1 MDVTT
6 HLRARAAQAGALLA
20 LVGGIITATASP
32 VLAAGPSVVI
42 DNADNQV
49 ESGGSATVEFTVSNT
64 DDLDVPGQNSLAVN
78 VNGGGMA
85 CKSGCGSNGTLNAG
99 DDRSFKTTLTAPEV
113 NAGQTRTFTVK
124 VNATLGGKSAS
135 ANATIA
141 VRGPDKPKSVRQ
153 VSGKVRD
160 DKGKTVSGAQVIMKD
175 TAGHQY
181 DTTSN
186 GDGGF
191 AFNSSDSKP
200 IAVGTISVGAGKDGF
215 NPAAVNVQGAAG
227 KTVTVTLTLAS
238 TTVTPSATPS
248 VTEEA
253 STPAEDEATDE
264 ATDGASQGALDA
276 DKTAGDEGSG
286 SLLFIILG
294 GLLVAAGIGAIV
306 LVLMRRKNN
315 GGDDGDKD
323 GVPGGGPGGPT
334 GRGGAYGDAT
344 RVAAPVGA
352 RNDATMVAGA
362 GGLAGAGM
370 ADAPTVLQRAV
381 PPEDE
386 FPDPYGVPAQQP
398 AYGGAGQYASPTQ
411 TYGAAAGAPAAQG
424 GYEDEY
430 YDDGQQAGGYY
441 GGGAPAPEQAA
452 PQQRYDEA
460 TGMYRPEDY
469 ADAGY
474 QQGGAYGRGGAP
486 AQPQQQY
493 ESWDDGGAQG
503 TYGAA
508 NGGYDAGTGYDN
520 GYDQRGGGY
529 DDAGYDNGYD
539 QRGGAYGG
547 GGYPAAQQGYDAPAG
562 GGYDQG
568 GYEPSGG
575 YDQRGGGAAPAG
587 GGYDQGGYYGGE
599 QGGRRGG
606 PPRQGPPASEEPA
619 RPGQRRLPWMDD

>member
-20 LVGGIITATASP
+20 LVGGIIAATASP
-32 VLAAGPSVVI
+32 VLAAGPTVVI

-64 DDLDVPGQNSLAVN
+64 DEVDLGQNQLTVN
-78 VNGGGMA
+78 VSGSGMA
-85 CKSGCGSNGTLNAG
+85 CKSGCGANGTLKAG
-99 DDRSFKTTLTAPEV
+99 AERSFKATLTAPEV
-113 NAGQTRTFTVK
+113 NAGQTRNFTVK
-124 VNATLGGKSAS
+124 VNVTLGGKPAS

-160 DKGKTVSGAQVIMKD
+160 DKGKSVSGAQVIMKD

-186 GDGGF
+186 GSGGF
-191 AFNSSDSKP
+191 AFSSSDSKP

-215 NPAAVNVQGAAG
+215 ESAAVNVQGAAG
-227 KTVTVTLTLAS
+227 KTVNVTLTLAS
-238 TTVTPSATPS
+238 TAAATPSATPS

-253 STPAEDEATDE
+253 SAPADDEATDE
-264 ATDGASQGALDA
+264 ATDGASQNALDA
-276 DKTAGDEGSG
+276 NKTAGEDGNG

-315 GGDDGDKD
+315 GGGDDKD
-323 GVPGGGPGGPT
+323 GVPTGGVPGPT
-334 GRGGAYGDAT
+334 GRGGGYGDAT

-352 RNDATMVAGA
+352 RGNDATMVAGA
-362 GGLAGAGM
+362 GGM
-370 ADAPTVLQRAV
+370 SDAPTVLQRAV

-398 AYGGAGQYASPTQ
+398 GYGGAGQYGAPAQ
-411 TYGAAAGAPAAQG
+411 TYGATAAPAPA

-430 YDDGQQAGGYY
+430 YDDGQQAAGGYY
-441 GGGAPAPEQAA
+441 GGAQPPQQQAA
-452 PQQRYDEA
+452 PQQRYDEP

-469 ADAGY
+469 AEAGY
-474 QQGGAYGRGGAP
+474 QQGGAYGHGEA

-493 ESWDDGGAQG
+493 EAWDDGGAQA

-508 NGGYDAGTGYDN
+508 NGGYEAAPANGYDN
-520 GYDQRGGGY
+520 GYDQRG
-529 DDAGYDNGYD
+529 AGYEDAAGYENGYD
-539 QRGGAYGG
+539 QRGGAYSAA
-547 GGYPAAQQGYDAPAG
+547 GYPAQQGYDAGAGGYDQGGGYEAG
-562 GGYDQG
+562 GGYDQH
-568 GYEPSGG
+568 
-575 YDQRGGGAAPAG
+575 GGAAPAG
-587 GGYDQGGYYGGE
+587 GGGYEQGGYYGGE
-599 QGGRRGG
+599 QQAGRRGG
-606 PPRQGPPASEEPA
+606 APRQGPPPSEEPA